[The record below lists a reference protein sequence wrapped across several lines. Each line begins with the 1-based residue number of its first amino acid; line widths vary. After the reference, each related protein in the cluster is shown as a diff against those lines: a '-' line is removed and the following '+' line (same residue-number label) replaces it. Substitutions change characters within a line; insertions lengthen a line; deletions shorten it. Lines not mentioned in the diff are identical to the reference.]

1 MNTQQLL
8 QWGANPAICDF
19 AGAHPQWLPGR
30 VVCQEKDRYRL
41 LTPQGECF
49 ASVSGKFRYQAQT
62 VSEYPA
68 VGDFVLA
75 DWPKA
80 DSDAVIHAL
89 APRKTV
95 LVRKAAGVLRQ
106 EQVVAANVDT
116 VFLCMALNRD
126 FNLRRLERYLSVAWD
141 SGARSVVV
149 LTKADLCDD
158 LPEKLLAVEAAAPG
172 TPIAATSILNGDG
185 IEKILPYLHSG
196 ETVAFLG
203 SSGVGK
209 STFINALLGENRLAC
224 GGLRNDDRGRH
235 TTTHRELLFLPGG
248 AMVIDTPGMR
258 ELGLWESDEGLRC
271 TFSDI
276 EALASSCKF
285 KDCSHTSEP
294 GCAIRA
300 ALQCGT
306 LSEDRWSA
314 YRKLSAENAYSEN
327 PDGYLAAKRKKF
339 KEIGA
344 YNHARRNR

>member
-1 MNTQQLL
+1 M
-8 QWGANPAICDF
+8 
-19 AGAHPQWLPGR
+19 
-30 VVCQEKDRYRL
+30 
-41 LTPQGECF
+41 
-49 ASVSGKFRYQAQT
+49 
-62 VSEYPA
+62 
-68 VGDFVLA
+68 
-75 DWPKA
+75 
-80 DSDAVIHAL
+80 
-89 APRKTV
+89 
-95 LVRKAAGVLRQ
+95 
-106 EQVVAANVDT
+106 
-116 VFLCMALNRD
+116 
-126 FNLRRLERYLSVAWD
+126 
-141 SGARSVVV
+141 VV

-276 EALASSCKF
+276 ETLASSCKF

-327 PDGYLAAKRKKF
+327 PDGYLAAKRKNF
-339 KEIGA
+339 KEIGT